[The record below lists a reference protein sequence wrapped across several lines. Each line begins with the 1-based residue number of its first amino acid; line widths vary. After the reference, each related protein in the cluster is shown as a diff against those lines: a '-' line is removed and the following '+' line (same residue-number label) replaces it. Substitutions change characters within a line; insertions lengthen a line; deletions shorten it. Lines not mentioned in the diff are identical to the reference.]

1 MDSHEKLKKLKTNV
15 EELKSEKIRK
25 EEQLKSLRQQRDE
38 LVDRIKE
45 LGYAPEDLA
54 TEIKKLEDSINHQL
68 SEIEAKLLEIR
79 NGK

>member
-25 EEQLKSLRQQRDE
+25 EEQLKVLRQQRDE
-38 LVDRIKE
+38 LVARIKE
-45 LGYAPEDLA
+45 LGYTPEDLA
-54 TEIKKLEDSINHQL
+54 TEIKKLEDSISSQL
-68 SEIEAKLLEIR
+68 SEIETKLSEIK